1 MKFTFPNI
9 QTHPRDPL
17 LLTYPLFLTYPIHH
31 SLYSYFSHT
40 QSIILSI
47 LIFHFLFLVSLLPL
61 FRGKV
66 VASDF
71 RCVSRFCSRLVLIFL
86 FLLFPSSAGTFHGFF
101 LKKKKTNSRSVS
113 AQIGPYW
120 AESETKKKK
129 KISHGHACSRVR
141 ARLRCA
147 GPNGTPVLPNKYIE
161 TCFILSLE
169 RSNPRCNL
177 YDLLE
182 V

>member
-17 LLTYPLFLTYPIHH
+17 LLTYPLFVTYPIHH

-129 KISHGHACSRVR
+129 KSAMDTRAVVSVRDSGAPAQMAHLCFLINTLKHA
-141 ARLRCA
+141 
-147 GPNGTPVLPNKYIE
+147 
-161 TCFILSLE
+161 
-169 RSNPRCNL
+169 L
-177 YDLLE
+177 Y
-182 V
+182 